1 MASGVLTY
9 DNFQCIRC
17 GTCCNKQKVVL
28 LTIYDVFRLAEKL
41 GVKPGE
47 FFREYCTISHKF
59 NSNGL
64 RRFYLKTDGGCP
76 FLKNNLCSVQE
87 VKPVVCARNPFYY
100 MEASLAAY
108 KVFGIIEDECC
119 INEFPYD
126 TMVKGDNER
135 LIDMDILVQAT
146 DEYIEKYSRFDEK
159 TAALYYEKSLEDLKD
174 LDLRATAYMTLL
186 NQSVQR
192 EAMCRT
198 DEYYQGATNMY
209 LSGFY
214 NEFTKAVKAA
224 NGAYYFEPS
233 ALGMIDNIMAL
244 VLFEKNFKDI
254 KKTLGKQNGTD
265 IHTKVTTFEDREYV
279 IVSVEPK
286 GGKKVMFYYHIQ
298 PGEKK
303 DLLHKPGEIMIMFKS
318 DKGGSFIFK
327 GRDTDGWLS
336 SGTT

>member
-9 DNFQCIRC
+9 DNFHCIRC
-17 GTCCNKQKVVL
+17 GTCCKKQKVVL
-28 LTIYDVFRLAEKL
+28 LTIYDIFRLSDKL
-41 GVKPGE
+41 KMKPGE
-47 FFREYCTISHKF
+47 FFRKYCTISHKF

-64 RRFYLKTDGGCP
+64 RRFYLKAEGGCP
-76 FLKNNLCSVQE
+76 FLKDNLCSVQDR
-87 VKPVVCARNPFYY
+87 KPVVCARNPFYY

-119 INEFPYD
+119 INEYPYD

-146 DEYIEKYSRFDEK
+146 DDYIGKYGRFDEK
-159 TAALYYEKSLEDLKD
+159 TAAPYYEKSLEDLKD
-174 LDLRATAYMTLL
+174 LDARALAYTTLL
-186 NQSVQR
+186 DQSVRR

-214 NEFTKAVKAA
+214 NEFKKAVKGS
-224 NGAYYFEPS
+224 NGVYSFEPS

-244 VLFEKNFKDI
+244 VLFEKDFMDV
-254 KKTLGKQNGTD
+254 KKALGKKDGAD
-265 IHTKVTTFEDREYV
+265 VRTKVTHFEDREYV

-286 GGKKVMFYYHIQ
+286 GGKKVMFYYHIE
-298 PGEKK
+298 PAEKNG
-303 DLLHKPGEIMIMFKS
+303 LLHWPGEIRIIFKS
-318 DKGGSFIFK
+318 EKGGSFIFN
-327 GRDTDGWLS
+327 GRDADRWLS